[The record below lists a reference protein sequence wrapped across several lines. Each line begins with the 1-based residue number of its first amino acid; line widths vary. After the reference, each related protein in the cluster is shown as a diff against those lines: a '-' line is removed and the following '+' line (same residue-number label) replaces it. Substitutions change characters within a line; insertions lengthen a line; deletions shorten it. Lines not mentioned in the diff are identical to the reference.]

1 MSDVM
6 SVVLKLNTKKSL
18 FQPVDVE
25 IDNVKLRVKEI
36 TLGTL
41 ETIQSLQTD
50 AAAGSA
56 KAIREN
62 LEALLEG
69 DTTILLKLPISQ
81 LAELISVVVEKAIKP
96 SVEEKNASG
105 PGDKSSLS

>member
-1 MSDVM
+1 M
-6 SVVLKLNTKKSL
+6 SVVLKLDTKKSL
-18 FQPVDVE
+18 FEPVEVE
-25 IDNVKLRVKEI
+25 IDGVKLRVKEI

-41 ETIQSLQTD
+41 ETIQSLQAD

-69 DTTILLKLPISQ
+69 KTDVLTKLPVSQ
-81 LAELISVVVEKAIKP
+81 LAKLIEVVVEKAIKP
-96 SVEEKNASG
+96 SVEEKNGSG
-105 PGDKSSLS
+105 PGDVSSRS